1 MSQAKFLAGV
11 AKVIADSIR
20 RFASD
25 RGDVPFHMQELTD
38 HVMSEHRVAPDSPD
52 VSFVCCAGMAPWT
65 TPSSTAP
72 SHCINSHDPP
82 PHR

>member
-25 RGDVPFHMQELTD
+25 RGDD
-38 HVMSEHRVAPDSPD
+38 HVMSEHRVAPDSPGRVLRMLRGD
-52 VSFVCCAGMAPWT
+52 GSLDYTVLNRAKSLYQFT
-65 TPSSTAP
+65 
-72 SHCINSHDPP
+72 
-82 PHR
+82 

>member
-38 HVMSEHRVAPDSPD
+38 HVMSEHRVAPDSPGRVLRMLRGD
-52 VSFVCCAGMAPWT
+52 GSLDYTVLNRAQSLYQFT
-65 TPSSTAP
+65 
-72 SHCINSHDPP
+72 
-82 PHR
+82 